1 MAYQP
6 PLYTEKVCN
15 HLTIKDFVTEFLR
28 DVELTP
34 IEQRM
39 DVQKSFNE
47 TKRTTKETKR
57 QGIINSIFKGLD
69 IGEVSFY
76 TLTDDDKIRYED
88 FYEIYNVKPNAVHDG
103 GHRSRSIL
111 AYVQNKFPTHK
122 DCPIGA
128 KFYSELTKDE
138 LEYFQNY
145 QLRLLIYKNSSPAFR
160 GLQFEQAGKSTALN
174 EQEILNGFGNIL
186 IANLVRDISRELG
199 AGINNT
205 PHSLF
210 DVNTDCSGNIKA
222 VYLSKGPDRLSYDR
236 FVARIVYLAVKD
248 SKPGPCDD
256 DELRQLYRFEFSK
269 EQIDKVRIKTSKAL
283 DFLLGVAK
291 AKKRATDNRL
301 KLNLEEMTMLMRLY
315 FEFQTEHRGGFKIE
329 NYDDFYY
336 DFSKAMTAAI
346 NNGTLIQA
354 GSNSTH
360 GKLFEKYLRSHK
372 ELKIWRYTVDSLK
385 NAGFNKQRLIDSGV
399 MRVKSDGPRLFTSDD
414 VHRKWIE
421 QDQRDWVDGKK
432 LSFAKA
438 VGGHLISHANGGKT
452 EYTNLIVTSDRHN
465 REMGSMNADDYK
477 KMIMD
482 KMTA

>member
-6 PLYTEKVCN
+6 PLHTVKVYKQ
-15 HLTIKDFVTEFLR
+15 LSVKDFVTDFLR
-28 DVELTP
+28 DVELNP
-34 IEQRM
+34 VEQRM

-47 TKRTTKETKR
+47 TKRTVKETKR
-57 QGIINSIFKGLD
+57 QGIIGAMFAGLD
-69 IGEVSFY
+69 LGEICFY
-76 TLTDDDKIRYED
+76 TLTNEDKTRYEE
-88 FYEIYNVKPNAVHDG
+88 FYDIYNVKPHAVHDG
-103 GHRSRSIL
+103 GHRSRSIS
-111 AYVQNKFPTHK
+111 AFVQNKFPTHK
-122 DCPIGA
+122 NSPIGS

-138 LEYFQNY
+138 LEYFHNY
-145 QLRLLIYKNSSPAFR
+145 EVRLLIFSDSSPAFR
-160 GLQFEQAGKSTALN
+160 GFQFEQAGKSTSLN

-186 IANLVRDISRELG
+186 IANLIRDISRELG

-210 DVNTDCSGNIKA
+210 EVNTDRNGNVKS

-236 FVARIVYLAVKD
+236 FVARIVYLVVKD

-256 DELRQLYRFEFSK
+256 EELRQLYRMEFTS
-269 EQIDKVRIKTSKAL
+269 EQIDKIRTKTIKTL

-301 KLNLEEMTMLMRLY
+301 RLNLEELTMLMRLY
-315 FEFQTEHRGGFKIE
+315 FEFQTEHRGGFKVE
-329 NYDDFYY
+329 NFDDFYY
-336 DFSKAMTAAI
+336 DFSKAMTTAV

-354 GSNSTH
+354 GSNATH

-432 LSFAKA
+432 LPFAKA

-452 EYTNLIVTSDRHN
+452 EYTNLVVTSDRHN

-482 KMTA
+482 KMAA